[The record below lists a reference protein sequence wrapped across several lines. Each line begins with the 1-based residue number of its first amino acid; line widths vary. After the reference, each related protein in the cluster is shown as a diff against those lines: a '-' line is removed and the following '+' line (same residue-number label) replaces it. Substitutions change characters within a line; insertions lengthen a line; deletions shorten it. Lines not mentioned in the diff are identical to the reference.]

1 MTWYWHFEESRLVV
15 LVQVIKHLSN
25 TYSVPDPILGSGET
39 EMKQTQSLL
48 WKSSQL
54 RERDIGE
61 HVCGKSMEQR
71 HCGPARSDERSRV
84 KDEIREG
91 FLEEATSNQSLL
103 FRTTHIAGSSKRSV
117 KIERELLLAI
127 QKTDSIRQEI
137 ILISLVP
144 VTLSLSC
151 NWNPPSTNLWVCCFE
166 IAQVSSMEGSVSF
179 IPWQWVPSAYLPSIS
194 LPCQSGLVACCYK
207 VVLLPESQILHD

>member
-1 MTWYWHFEESRLVV
+1 MTWYWHFKESI
-15 LVQVIKHLSN
+15 LVQVIKHLTN
-25 TYSVPDPILGSGET
+25 TYSVPDSILGSGET

-48 WKSSQL
+48 WKK
-54 RERDIGE
+54 ERDIGE
-61 HVCGKSMEQR
+61 HVCGKSMEQTY
-71 HCGPARSDERSRV
+71 CGPARSDERSSV
-84 KDEIREG
+84 KEEIREG

-103 FRTTHIAGSSKRSV
+103 FGTTRIAGSSKRSV

-127 QKTDSIRQEI
+127 QKPDSIRQEI
-137 ILISLVP
+137 ILVSLVP
-144 VTLSLSC
+144 VTVSLSC

-166 IAQVSSMEGSVSF
+166 IAQASSMEGSVSF